1 MNLDKSFSIR
11 MDDQLELAL
20 REAAKQAGM
29 RVEEF
34 IRHAMRQGLGLQRK
48 PPKLYLVP

>member
-1 MNLDKSFSIR
+1 MILNKSFRIR
-11 MDDQLELAL
+11 MDYQMNAAL
-20 REAAKQAGM
+20 KKAVKQSGM
-29 RVEEF
+29 TRDAF